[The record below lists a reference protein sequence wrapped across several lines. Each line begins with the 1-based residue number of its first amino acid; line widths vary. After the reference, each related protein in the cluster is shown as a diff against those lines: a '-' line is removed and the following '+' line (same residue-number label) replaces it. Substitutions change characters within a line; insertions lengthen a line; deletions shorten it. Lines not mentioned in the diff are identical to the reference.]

1 MASELRVNTLK
12 DASGN
17 NSVATSFVARGSAK
31 SWAAVTAAGALSD
44 SLNVSSHD
52 DDGTGDGGVNFTS
65 NMDGAATYSISMGV
79 DDAGSSSPIYVVNLT
94 QGTQAS
100 GAFDYE
106 SAYAHSNNDRTNNDA
121 VRFVS
126 VHGDLA

>member
-1 MASELRVNTLK
+1 MSFGTLK
-12 DASGN
+12 ADTLTHSTAGSL
-17 NSVATSFVARGSAK
+17 ATNYVVRGSTK
-31 SWAAVTAAGALSD
+31 VWAAVTAAGALSD

-106 SAYAHSNNDRTNNDA
+106 SAYANSSHDRTNSDA

>member
-1 MASELRVNTLK
+1 MSTLK
-12 DASGN
+12 ADTIQSTSGGA
-17 NSVATSFVARGSAK
+17 ATLTKQHAAK
-31 SWAAVTAAGALSD
+31 LWAAVTAAGALSD

-52 DDGTGDGGVNFTS
+52 DDGAGDGGINFTS

-79 DDAGSSSPIYVVNLT
+79 DDAGSSSPIYVLNLT
-94 QGTQAS
+94 QGTQAA

-106 SAYAHSNNDRTNNDA
+106 SAYANSNNDRTNADA

>member
-1 MASELRVNTLK
+1 MSVLKADTIQSTGGGAATLTK
-12 DASGN
+12 QHA
-17 NSVATSFVARGSAK
+17 AK
-31 SWAAVTAAGALSD
+31 LWAAVTAAGALSD

-52 DDGTGDGGVNFTS
+52 DDGAGDGGINFTS
-65 NMDGAATYSISMGV
+65 SMDGAATYSISMGV
-79 DDAGSSSPIYVVNLT
+79 DDAGSSSPIYVLNLT
-94 QGTQAS
+94 QGTQAA

-106 SAYAHSNNDRTNNDA
+106 SAYANSNNDRTNADA

>member
-1 MASELRVNTLK
+1 MT
-12 DASGN
+12 
-17 NSVATSFVARGSAK
+17 SVLNVDTIADKAGTGPVGLTKQHAAK
-31 SWAAVTAAGALSD
+31 LWAAVTAAGALSD
-44 SLNVSSHD
+44 SFNVSSHD

-65 NMDGAATYSISMGV
+65 SMGGATTYSISMGI
-79 DDAGSSSPIYVVNLT
+79 DDAGSSSPLYSLNLT

-106 SAYAHSNNDRTNNDA
+106 SAFTNSDHPRTNSDA

>member
-12 DASGN
+12 DANGN
-17 NSVATSFVARGSAK
+17 NSIATSFVARGSAK

-52 DDGTGDGGVNFTS
+52 DDGAGDGGVNFTS

-79 DDAGSSSPIYVVNLT
+79 DDAGSSSPIYVVNLA

-106 SAYAHSNNDRTNNDA
+106 SAYANSNIDRTNNDA